1 MKLFDRKD
9 KGRDEDV
16 SKISDTKF
24 FDILELR
31 SEDDGRQ
38 GSTHCENDFYP
49 GWIYRGCLSYQTERH
64 LGIEVVLGEIF
75 ESESRETMDAKSYRA
90 I

>member
-38 GSTHCENDFYP
+38 GSTL
-49 GWIYRGCLSYQTERH
+49 WRS
-64 LGIEVVLGEIF
+64 
-75 ESESRETMDAKSYRA
+75 AKYLTIKSNNYGSK
-90 I
+90 